1 MKVTRIKSCVY
12 HIIDQNDEEIHAEYY
27 LNGVHFKTK

>member
-1 MKVTRIKSCVY
+1 MKVTRIKSIY